1 MHKVYKLRDML
12 CNELE
17 EFGSKEK
24 IDAQSLE
31 MIDKL
36 AHSIKNIDKVLCEYE
51 MRQEQEYSNYN
62 PNSMR
67 GGNSYNSYA
76 RGGGRSN
83 SYGGYSGDM
92 SYGRS
97 NMNMSR
103 ANESEMYSNADR
115 YSRNNRDYM

>member
-1 MHKVYKLRDML
+1 MHKVYKLRDTL

-17 EFGSKEK
+17 EFGAKEK
-24 IDAQSLE
+24 IDAQSLD

-36 AHSIKNIDKVLCEYE
+36 AHAIKNIDKVLCEYE

-62 PNSMR
+62 PNMR
-67 GGNSYNSYA
+67 GNNSY
-76 RGGGRSN
+76 GGN
-83 SYGGYSGDM
+83 SYGGYSGNM
-92 SYGRS
+92 SYGRG
-97 NMNMSR
+97 MNMSR